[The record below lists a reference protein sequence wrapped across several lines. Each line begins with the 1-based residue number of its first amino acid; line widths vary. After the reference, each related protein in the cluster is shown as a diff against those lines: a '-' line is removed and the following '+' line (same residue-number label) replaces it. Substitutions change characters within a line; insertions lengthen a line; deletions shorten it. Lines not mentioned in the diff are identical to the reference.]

1 MDFLTTGMV
10 SKKLNVSLRTLRY
23 YDQIE
28 LVQPSFKDK
37 NGKRH
42 YTPDNLLLLEKIL
55 LLKSASMS
63 LEDIKKLINQL
74 SIEKTLR
81 VHKNHLEYEL
91 TRLEH
96 SLLHTNTLINMT
108 KLQTEIKWDLLLPLL
123 SNDNEAE
130 ERKKR
135 KKKVMEEWFTEDEQT
150 VLTNQLPKMENDPV
164 QLTKWI
170 NLIKRIEI
178 CLEEN
183 KSPSSRDAQIIA
195 EDTLLLSNEMFQGN
209 TELADKF
216 WEARRSEAASS
227 DLNLYPIKEEIVIF
241 MEQAIIYFE
250 INNNLESYVHT

>member
-1 MDFLTTGMV
+1 MNFLTTGMV

-28 LVQPSFKDK
+28 LVQPSFKDE

-63 LEDIKKLINQL
+63 LEDIKKLTNQL

-91 TRLEH
+91 TRLEG
-96 SLLHTNTLINMT
+96 SLDHTNTLINMT

-123 SNDNEAE
+123 SNDDEAE
-130 ERKKR
+130 ERKRR
-135 KKKVMEEWFTEDEQT
+135 KKKVMEAWFTEDEQI

-195 EDTLLLSNEMFQGN
+195 EDTMLLSNEMFQGN
-209 TELADKF
+209 KELADKF
-216 WEARRSEAASS
+216 WNARRSEEASS
-227 DLNLYPIKEEIVIF
+227 DLNLYPIREEILVF
-241 MEQAIIYFE
+241 MEQALIYYE
-250 INNNLESYVHT
+250 TNHNLESNGHI